1 MIFGFL
7 TSKNLT
13 QTKFQDER
21 MTRTIFITWIQNGRF
36 YPGTP
41 NLVKFSNLNNFGTIR
56 SKGWNFRGFIISL
69 LSTNSEKIN
78 KIWEVKVSTS
88 KNIGSFDMEL
98 PMTKFD
104 KRNTQTSKTFDNGVM
119 SKNFDVTD
127 FFLIYGKFAAILELN
142 SRRMVY
148 KTYIFINSNLLPYRS
163 WKQNWKISNTALILL
178 FWVKVLFLQKKC
190 WFLPK
195 KKPTKMMTEVSSII
209 LICFR
214 QGVILHPKMKP

>member
-1 MIFGFL
+1 M
-7 TSKNLT
+7 
-13 QTKFQDER
+13 
-21 MTRTIFITWIQNGRF
+21 
-36 YPGTP
+36 
-41 NLVKFSNLNNFGTIR
+41 
-56 SKGWNFRGFIISL
+56 
-69 LSTNSEKIN
+69 
-78 KIWEVKVSTS
+78 STS

-163 WKQNWKISNTALILL
+163 
-178 FWVKVLFLQKKC
+178 
-190 WFLPK
+190 
-195 KKPTKMMTEVSSII
+195 
-209 LICFR
+209 
-214 QGVILHPKMKP
+214 